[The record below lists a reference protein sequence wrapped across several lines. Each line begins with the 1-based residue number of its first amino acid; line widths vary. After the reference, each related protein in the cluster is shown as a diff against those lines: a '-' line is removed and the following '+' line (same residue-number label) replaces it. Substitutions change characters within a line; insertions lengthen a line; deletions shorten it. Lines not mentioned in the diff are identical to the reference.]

1 MANIGT
7 TFTNSGKKAVLC
19 GSGELG
25 KEVAL
30 ELQRYGVEVVALD
43 KGKFRDAGIRKGLII
58 THINQTP
65 VTTLKEVL
73 DIIGNARRGMLIE
86 GVYSNGD
93 VYYYGVGV

>member
-1 MANIGT
+1 L
-7 TFTNSGKKAVLC
+7 V
-19 GSGELG
+19 
-25 KEVAL
+25 
-30 ELQRYGVEVVALD
+30 
-43 KGKFRDAGIRKGLII
+43 I

-65 VTTLKEVL
+65 VTTLKEAL